1 MAYKCHKCGCIDN
14 VETVMTDC
22 VCSYPVREWNN
33 ELINGGVTIEDGE
46 VDHYKCASCVYVLPV
61 QADAVGD
68 DRLRKYLDANKFNE
82 EISVKV
88 AKGKP
93 IKCEESQKNTQVK
106 CEKATYKIT
115 IYVKIADY
123 IGESEREQDKEKS
136 EHYLQSEVI
145 EELLNMLEHIYMDDI
160 CVDMVEVDQVS
171 KE

>member
-1 MAYKCHKCGCIDN
+1 M
-14 VETVMTDC
+14 
-22 VCSYPVREWNN
+22 
-33 ELINGGVTIEDGE
+33 
-46 VDHYKCASCVYVLPV
+46 PV
-61 QADAVGD
+61 QADAVGYD
-68 DRLRKYLDANKFNE
+68 NLRKCLDANKFNE

-93 IKCEESQKNTQVK
+93 IKCEERQKNTLVK
-106 CEKATYKIT
+106 CEKATYKVT

-145 EELLNMLEHIYMDDI
+145 EELLNTLEHTYMDDI

-171 KE
+171 KEGRNV